1 MQEKSLENVM
11 VDQCSSCNGVYFDA
25 GELELLIKHSKPG
38 GTLLNR
44 LFGR

>member
-1 MQEKSLENVM
+1 M